1 MLHQPAPAAPLRA
14 TAVRKADDGLSEA
27 LDAIARRL
35 EPAIR
40 RAFEEAVAR
49 MHARVDATALRR
61 AAEAGD
67 AQAALAAV
75 GLSLEG
81 EELTPMLRPLGRAFE
96 AGARLAPQAVPE
108 ARLVF
113 TFDAGAARAVRALRE
128 YGLAL
133 VRQVAGD
140 TREATRDILTDQLR
154 RGVNPR
160 SVAARIGE
168 VVGLTTDQARA
179 VQRFRLALV
188 QRDRSALE
196 AKLRDRR
203 FDPTIRRAVEG
214 DGSLSGA
221 QIDRVIARYAERMR
235 QHRGEVIA
243 RTESM
248 RAANLG
254 LHQGLAQAIDAGQL
268 PEAGLTRRWV
278 VAKGERTCPTC
289 RAVPRLNPA
298 GVPVNVPFRTTTG
311 AVMRPPLHPQCRCV
325 CTFALA
331 VAASP

>member
-128 YGLAL
+128 YGVAL
-133 VRQVAGD
+133 VRQIAGD
-140 TREATRDILTDQLR
+140 TREAAREILTDQLR

-160 SVAARIGE
+160 AVATRLGDASRRGGGADQGSGPGGGAVPTGAGAARPERARGE
-168 VVGLTTDQARA
+168 TP
-179 VQRFRLALV
+179 
-188 QRDRSALE
+188 RSALRSE
-196 AKLRDRR
+196 HPSRARRRRHDEPGSGGPDCGPLCRANAPAPRRGDR
-203 FDPTIRRAVEG
+203 
-214 DGSLSGA
+214 
-221 QIDRVIARYAERMR
+221 QDREHASREP
-235 QHRGEVIA
+235 
-243 RTESM
+243 
-248 RAANLG
+248 RAASACICR
-254 LHQGLAQAIDAGQL
+254 LA
-268 PEAGLTRRWV
+268 
-278 VAKGERTCPTC
+278 
-289 RAVPRLNPA
+289 
-298 GVPVNVPFRTTTG
+298 
-311 AVMRPPLHPQCRCV
+311 
-325 CTFALA
+325 
-331 VAASP
+331 

>member
-128 YGLAL
+128 YGVAL
-133 VRQVAGD
+133 VRQIAGD
-140 TREATRDILTDQLR
+140 TREAAREILTDQLR

-160 SVAARIGE
+160 AVATHLR
-168 VVGLTTDQARA
+168 
-179 VQRFRLALV
+179 
-188 QRDRSALE
+188 RSAPL
-196 AKLRDRR
+196 KLSTTQYRLGPGMGRV
-203 FDPTIRRAVEG
+203 PTRAP
-214 DGSLSGA
+214 SYP
-221 QIDRVIARYAERMR
+221 I
-235 QHRGEVIA
+235 
-243 RTESM
+243 
-248 RAANLG
+248 N
-254 LHQGLAQAIDAGQL
+254 QGLAQ
-268 PEAGLTRRWV
+268 PWWRR
-278 VAKGERTCPTC
+278 GCP
-289 RAVPRLNPA
+289 PKSH
-298 GVPVNVPFRTTTG
+298 F
-311 AVMRPPLHPQCRCV
+311 
-325 CTFALA
+325 
-331 VAASP
+331 